1 MNTIDSLK
9 IVLEFYRDLGFER
22 LPLEIESSQFM
33 HAPQNVIARS
43 GATRQ
48 SNSLEIASPEPAPS
62 DTTRFLAN
70 ARNDMS
76 EGARNDSTVKD
87 FPDMSPDKTAAL
99 HALREEIGDCRRCK
113 LSNGRTNIVFGEGNA
128 NAPIMFVG
136 EAPGKDEDIQAR
148 PFVGE
153 AGQILTSLI
162 TNMGKA
168 SGLNFTRED
177 VYIANIVK
185 CRPAVNRDP
194 HDDEIAAC
202 LPFLERQVD
211 IIAPGVIMALGKI
224 ASHTLMGLK
233 TPLAEFSIVKVR
245 GHFFE
250 YKGIPVMPT
259 FHPAYFLRN
268 PKDKQLTW
276 ADAQAVLKKLGVKS

>member
-1 MNTIDSLK
+1 MTNDTVDSIK
-9 IVLEFYRDLGFER
+9 MVLEFYRDLGFDR
-22 LPLEIESSQFM
+22 LPLEIESGVKS
-33 HAPQNVIARS
+33 PELRVETNTTNKIECI
-43 GATRQ
+43 T
-48 SNSLEIASPEPAPS
+48 SNSKLITQNSS
-62 DTTRFLAN
+62 L
-70 ARNDMS
+70 
-76 EGARNDSTVKD
+76 
-87 FPDMSPDKTAAL
+87 DKEAAL
-99 HALREEIGDCRRCK
+99 NALREEMGDCRRCK

-128 NAPIMFVG
+128 NAPIMFIG

-211 IIAPGVIMALGKI
+211 IIAPGVIMALGKT
-224 ASHTLMGLK
+224 ASHTLMGLD
-233 TPLAEFSIVKVR
+233 TPLSKFSIAKIR

-276 ADAQAVLKKLGVKS
+276 ADAQEVLKRLADVR

>member
-9 IVLEFYRDLGFER
+9 IVLEFYRDLGFDR
-22 LPLEIESSQFM
+22 LPIKMEYWSNGIAEKSSHHSNTPTLQHFNLPPHIGNHNKVKALE
-33 HAPQNVIARS
+33 
-43 GATRQ
+43 
-48 SNSLEIASPEPAPS
+48 
-62 DTTRFLAN
+62 
-70 ARNDMS
+70 
-76 EGARNDSTVKD
+76 
-87 FPDMSPDKTAAL
+87 
-99 HALREEIGDCRRCK
+99 ALREEIGDCRRCK
-113 LSNGRTNIVFGEGNA
+113 LSKGRTNIVFGEGNA
-128 NAPIMFVG
+128 NAPIMFIG

-162 TNMGKA
+162 NNMGKA
-168 SGLNFTRED
+168 SGSRFGRED

-202 LPFLERQVD
+202 LPFLERQID
-211 IIAPGVIMALGKI
+211 IIAPRVIMALGKI

-233 TPLAEFSIVKVR
+233 TSLAEFSIVKVR